1 MTVFK
6 LRLLPSLM
14 AVGTIALGTQLYDV
28 ATGMNGLSQPARA
41 LEDVPPAVEPSQDVI
56 EDDSI
61 DAAFLNRSEVELLRD
76 LSTRREAL
84 DMREQQIAM
93 QERLLL
99 ATEKRIDGK
108 IAELKALES
117 QIATLIGQHEEAE
130 EQQLQNLV
138 RVYEKMK
145 AKDAAQ
151 IFQRLDLEIQVS
163 VAQRMKDSK
172 MAPMMAKMDRDAAK
186 KLSTALAEV
195 EALPQIGEEG

>member
-1 MTVFK
+1 
-6 LRLLPSLM
+6 M

>member
-14 AVGTIALGTQLYDV
+14 AVGTVALGAQLYDV

-41 LEDVPPAVEPSQDVI
+41 LEDVPPAVEPVQDVI
-56 EDDSI
+56 PDDSI

-76 LSTRREAL
+76 LSSRREAL
-84 DMREQQIAM
+84 DEREQQIAM

-117 QIATLIGQHEEAE
+117 QIATLIGQYEEAE

-195 EALPQIGEEG
+195 QALPQIGEEG